1 MAVPVPPFR
10 ILLAGT
16 DITGRVDGG
25 SVSVD
30 LTECESA
37 LMDCTIRAVAGTQ
50 DPDGPTFGTLA
61 LDVDIT
67 GAGWVRVFAGLVISS
82 EPDDRRNLYRVR
94 ASTRMQEHFRA
105 LGSPEDV
112 AAALPDCAWSPAVF
126 GDAPDDLWALAQ
138 DMMSTDPADYHL
150 TTAGTLERT
159 AWAAKSTADV
169 ALTSAHIEAEADL
182 VRSMAP
188 ADDQINTVNL
198 AFDYGV
204 TRWKVRSHTVV
215 LDVLGQMGGMTPCVW
230 FRGSSTTWGVV
241 DLPWRAE
248 VDSVMQGGAWSVPAG
263 VVYTSPVDVSLIGD
277 MDALFVQAC
286 GGERLE
292 GGIIYT
298 GLTPT
303 NYPIFTA
310 SAIGYRANQC
320 TITERYEI
328 TLTAA
333 AHLAATG
340 TTVTM
345 ARSGS
350 CTAKAPD
357 GWPPDVAGPQ
367 VGWDTDTAGDDY
379 QDQADEVARLAML
392 ATAYAWGRCRILEG
406 QRAHRLTCTT
416 RIQPS
421 LTTAHS
427 VSVTCWGVVTGPLKV
442 AAVHHTLSPLRTTL
456 TLAISRGRGGTD
468 TAWSIPARPDTSDP
482 VAYWEAIDGA
492 DTYPEWEGTLQLPVH
507 VGSRTGADDNPDPDE
522 REGYLTNARGFP
534 GFNPDTSPDKV
545 YPEDIR
551 VTRPEIEAR
560 ASATLDVT
568 VPLAYNIAVP
578 NDSLAV
584 TV

>member
-1 MAVPVPPFR
+1 MPVPVPPFR
-10 ILLAGT
+10 ILLAGA
-16 DITGRVDGG
+16 DITGRVDIG

-30 LTECESA
+30 LTENESA
-37 LMDCTIRAVAGTQ
+37 LMDCTLRAVAGTQ
-50 DPDGPTFGTLA
+50 DPDGPTFGALA
-61 LDVDIT
+61 LDVDLT

-82 EPDDRRNLYRVR
+82 EPDDRRNLYRIR

-105 LGSPEDV
+105 METPEAV
-112 AAALPDCAWSPAVF
+112 AAVLPSCTWSPAVF

-159 AWAAKSTADV
+159 AWAAKVTADV
-169 ALTSAHIEAEADL
+169 ALSSAHIEAEADL

-215 LDVLGQMGGMTPCVW
+215 LDVLGQMGGMTPCTW
-230 FRGSSTTWGVV
+230 FRGSSETYGVV

-248 VDSVMQGGAWSVPAG
+248 VDSVMQGGAWTVPAG
-263 VVYTSPVDVSLIGD
+263 VAYTSPVDVSKVGD
-277 MDALFVQAC
+277 MDTQFVQEC
-286 GGERLE
+286 GGDRLG
-292 GGIIYT
+292 GGIVYSN
-298 GLTPT
+298 LSPT
-303 NYPIFTA
+303 DYPIFTA
-310 SAIGYRANQC
+310 SAVGYRANQC
-320 TITERYEI
+320 TVTERYEI

-340 TTVTM
+340 ATVTM
-345 ARSGS
+345 ARTGS

-357 GWPPDVAGPQ
+357 GWPPTAAGPQ
-367 VGWDTDTAGDDY
+367 AGWDTDTAGDDY
-379 QDQADEVARLAML
+379 QDQEDEVARLAML

-406 QRAHRLTCTT
+406 QRAHRLICTT
-416 RIQPS
+416 RIQPA
-421 LTTAHS
+421 LTTAQS
-427 VSVTCWGVVTGPLKV
+427 VSVACWGVTTGPLKV
-442 AAVHHTLSPLRTTL
+442 AAVRHTLSPLRTTI

-468 TAWSIPARPDTSDP
+468 TAWTIPARPDTSDP
-482 VAYWEAIDGA
+482 VTYWEAIDGA
-492 DTYPEWEGTLQLPVH
+492 NTYPEWDDTLELPVH
-507 VGSRTGADDNPDPDE
+507 VGSRPAADVNPDPDE
-522 REGYLTNARGFP
+522 RGGFLTNARLFP
-534 GFNPDTSPDKV
+534 GFSGDPDKI
-545 YPEDIR
+545 YPEEIR

-568 VPLAYNIAVP
+568 VELGLNIAVP